1 MKDGCHSTF
10 QARREGEREFYV
22 TPREGHWKGVLTK
35 WFSIDEKKPEVMG
48 QNGHDFRNQSD
59 KLPQKHVFIF
69 QIQFDPLKVVVSVI
83 STHIIQGK
91 VKI

>member
-1 MKDGCHSTF
+1 M
-10 QARREGEREFYV
+10 
-22 TPREGHWKGVLTK
+22 
-35 WFSIDEKKPEVMG
+35 MG

-91 VKI
+91 VKIWSKFQKYVRTNFAVSIMKYIFHW